1 MKNLITKE
9 FAKII
14 ILSAIYSTIINVILL
29 ALVKGPSGA
38 PVDFGPFVYSA
49 VVGATV
55 LGVVLA
61 GATYVLIGKFNKNL
75 LSNWTVISL
84 IVLILSF
91 IPDVLLPYSSAAE
104 DQGSTPFIILMLM
117 IMHVVPAWI
126 VIVKFNKYTKTQ
138 G

>member
-1 MKNLITKE
+1 MKNLVTKE
-9 FAKII
+9 FIKVVV
-14 ILSAIYSTIINVILL
+14 LSAIYSTIINVILL

-38 PVDFGPFVYSA
+38 PLDFGPFMYQA
-49 VVGATV
+49 VIGATV
-55 LGVVLA
+55 LGVILA
-61 GATYVLIGKFNKNL
+61 GVTYILISKYNKNL

-84 IVLILSF
+84 IVLMLSF
-91 IPDVLLPYSSAAE
+91 VPDVLLPYSPSVE

-126 VIVKFNKYTKTQ
+126 VIVKFNKYTKAQ